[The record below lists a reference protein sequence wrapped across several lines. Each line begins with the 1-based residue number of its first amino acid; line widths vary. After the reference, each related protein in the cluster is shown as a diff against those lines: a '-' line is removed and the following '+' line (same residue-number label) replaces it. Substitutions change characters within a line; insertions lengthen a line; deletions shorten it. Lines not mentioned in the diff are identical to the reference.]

1 MFLVSGQINQNRACY
16 SIHSFGL
23 REKLPM
29 DLIISGLHK
38 HFETPSGNLVVL
50 KDINMT
56 VRAGEFVCVVGAS
69 GSGKSTLLRQIAGLD
84 RPTAGEVHIDG
95 QLIVT
100 PGPDRGMV
108 FQNYTLYP
116 WMTVQQNTEF
126 GLKLQG
132 VSALER
138 REQASYYLS
147 VVGLTDFAQS
157 LPRQLSGGM
166 KQRVAI
172 ARALTSKPKV
182 LLMDEPFSA
191 LDVCTRES
199 MHEFL
204 LDLWQKTGITIFM
217 ITHDVDEAVLL
228 SQRIYALSSRPGTVR
243 KEMFINLPERDRQ
256 VKSKSI
262 FQGYREELIDLMRNE
277 ESTNEPFQVSD

>member
-1 MFLVSGQINQNRACY
+1 
-16 SIHSFGL
+16 
-23 REKLPM
+23 M
-29 DLIISGLHK
+29 DLQISGLHK
-38 HFETPSGNLVVL
+38 HFETSSGNLVVL

-56 VRAGEFVCVVGAS
+56 ARSGEFICVVGAS

-84 RPTAGEVHIDG
+84 
-95 QLIVT
+95 

-108 FQNYTLYP
+108 FQHYTLYP
-116 WMTVQQNTEF
+116 WMTVQQNAEF

-132 VSALER
+132 VGAAER
-138 REQASYYLS
+138 RERASYYLH
-147 VVGLTDFAQS
+147 VVGLSEFAKS

-172 ARALTSKPKV
+172 ARALTSNPKV

-191 LDVCTRES
+191 LDVHTRES

-204 LDLWQKTGITIFM
+204 LDLWRKTGITIFM

-243 KEMFINLPERDRQ
+243 KEMLIDLPERDRHI
-256 VKSKSI
+256 KAKPI
-262 FQGYREELIDLMRNE
+262 FQGYREELMSLMRNYE
-277 ESTNEPFQVSD
+277 TAGADEPTKVLL

>member
-1 MFLVSGQINQNRACY
+1 
-16 SIHSFGL
+16 
-23 REKLPM
+23 M

-38 HFETPSGNLVVL
+38 HFETPNGNLVVL

-56 VRAGEFVCVVGAS
+56 AQTGEFVCVVGAS

-204 LDLWQKTGITIFM
+204 LDLWRKTGITIFM

-228 SQRIYALSSRPGTVR
+228 SQRIYVLSSRPGTVR

-262 FQGYREELIDLMRNE
+262 FQGYREELMDLMRNY

>member
-1 MFLVSGQINQNRACY
+1 
-16 SIHSFGL
+16 
-23 REKLPM
+23 M
-29 DLIISGLHK
+29 DLQISGLHK
-38 HFETPSGNLVVL
+38 HFETTNGNLVVL

-56 VRAGEFVCVVGAS
+56 ARSGEFICVVGAS

-84 RPTAGEVHIDG
+84 RPTAGEVRIDG
-95 QLIVT
+95 QLIST

-108 FQNYTLYP
+108 FQHYTLYP
-116 WMTVQQNTEF
+116 WMTVQHNAEF

-138 REQASYYLS
+138 RERASYYLN
-147 VVGLTDFAQS
+147 VVGLTEFAKS

-172 ARALTSKPKV
+172 ARALTSNPKV

-191 LDVCTRES
+191 LDVHTRES

-243 KEMFINLPERDRQ
+243 KEMFINLPARDRHIKAKP
-256 VKSKSI
+256 V
-262 FQGYREELIDLMRNE
+262 FQEYREELMNLMRNYQ
-277 ESTNEPFQVSD
+277 NADEPLQILK